1 MKIKQWI
8 GVLLCMLLCVG
19 MLPTMAFAAEP
30 TVSVWDGSTVATA
43 YESGDGTEA
52 NPYEIATA
60 EQFAYFAEQ
69 IEAGVGSDAYYILT
83 SDIDMTAVS
92 WEPIC
97 DLLNDYSAGNY
108 FFGSFDGQGHCITY
122 QISELSNVS
131 AYSAVGLFGFAEGEI
146 SNLTVDGS
154 ISGVSRIEASWLGGI
169 CGLFAGNITNCV
181 SSVDITIQEGN
192 TNASFFGGMTGEMQA
207 GVMKNCIY
215 SGRMDLNFSTASGD
229 LYAGGLSGTV
239 YAGKINACK
248 NEGNIAVEVN
258 RNYGNVGGITGMVY
272 TGGSP
277 VVSEIRNC
285 YNEGDV
291 TSSGNAGGIAGVVS
305 AVLSNNQ
312 TGEATSGVYSCYSSA
327 DVVGNEA
334 SGAISPSLS
343 EINYAGEENGS
354 TNAIVE
360 NCYYTVGKDENG
372 TLSTDLTELFQKLC
386 EISEEGI
393 WIQDANGA
401 PRLYWEFAVNPVP
414 EAVFT
419 ATGDNSGTL
428 SGVDTSMK
436 YSIDGGNSWNDITG
450 TTMEITGVTAD
461 NDVKV
466 YQPGDRID
474 TLDSEIQTIDVTQA
488 ALPTVSSADCTT
500 NEQNDGQITDVDATM
515 EYKLSTSSEWTEITG
530 TSVTGLVSGTYNVRV
545 KANGTVLASAAAT
558 VTIGEHAC
566 AAQEGWNSDET
577 SHWNTCECGE
587 KLNEAAHTFEWVI
600 DKEATAT
607 EKGSKH
613 EECTVCGYEKAAV
626 EIPATGTTEEP
637 SEPSRPGE
645 TPSEPPADTDKPSG
659 DQTGDTTSPVTGDD
673 SNIVLWITVM
683 LVAGAALTGTAVYS
697 RKRKYSK

>member
-97 DLLNDYSAGNY
+97 DYLLDDYYDGNY
-108 FFGSFDGQGHCITY
+108 FYGSFDGQGNCITY

-181 SSVDITIQEGN
+181 SNVDITIQEGN

-207 GVMKNCIY
+207 GVMQNCIY

-530 TSVTGLVSGTYNVRV
+530 TSVTGLVSGIYNVRV
-545 KANGTVLASAAAT
+545 KANGTILASAAAT

-566 AAQEGWNSDET
+566 AAQEDWNSDET

-587 KLNEAAHTFEWVI
+587 KLNEAAHIFEWVI

-613 EECTVCGYEKAAV
+613 EECTVCGYAKAAV
-626 EIPATGTTEEP
+626 EIPATGDD
-637 SEPSRPGE
+637 
-645 TPSEPPADTDKPSG
+645 A
-659 DQTGDTTSPVTGDD
+659 QSPQTGDD
-673 SNIVLWITVM
+673 SNIVLWIAV
-683 LVAGAALTGTAVYS
+683 LFAAGAALTGTVLYS
-697 RKRKYSK
+697 RRRKYSK